1 MRQLGCG
8 LVLIGTLACSPRPE
22 GPWTRE
28 AALAPTLARVEATGA
43 PSMSAGELDALI
55 TERDPAALQ
64 SLAGR
69 GISEEKAK
77 APQGEGQQ
85 AGGAG
90 GRGKAGKLGKAGKA
104 GKVGKAG
111 KAEKTGKAAPGEG
124 ARTHIASAEGPDP
137 HATCLQVEALR
148 QEVLALRPDAP
159 IASEAEVGA
168 VCLHRG
174 LSDPAIQAL
183 LSPMFGAA
191 AEAGLPL
198 PAGLPAAAGLSAG
211 PAAGAT
217 LSAPRAPGGPPSP
230 PEPPPPRPAG
240 R

>member
-1 MRQLGCG
+1 MRRLGCG

-28 AALAPTLARVEATGA
+28 AALAPTLARVTAAGGPPMS
-43 PSMSAGELDALI
+43 PSELDALI

-77 APQGEGQQ
+77 APQGGGPKGEGPE
-85 AGGAG
+85 AG
-90 GRGKAGKLGKAGKA
+90 GRGKAGKQGKAGKA
-104 GKVGKAG
+104 GKQGKAG
-111 KAEKTGKAAPGEG
+111 KAGKAAPEEG

-174 LSDPAIQAL
+174 LSDPAVQAL
-183 LSPMFGAA
+183 LPPMFGAA
-191 AEAGLPL
+191 AEAGLSL
-198 PAGLPAAAGLSAG
+198 PAGLPAAAGLSA
-211 PAAGAT
+211 PPEAGAP

-230 PEPPPPRPAG
+230 PGPPPPRPAG